1 VSLNENVSSLPLTG
15 LAALEARLAEDLSLL
30 ELPAREWVPG
40 KMHNGSEVL
49 DVAVVGGGM
58 AGLAAS
64 AALKLL
70 GVRATIFDRSPQ
82 GLEGPW
88 ATTARMETL
97 RSPKQLTGPALGL
110 PALTFRAWFEAQF
123 GTPAWQALD
132 KIDRLQWMQY
142 LIWYRR
148 VLALDVRNG
157 HTIEAVTP
165 RADGLVV
172 LSIRTQDRRIEVY
185 ARRVVLATGRDG
197 LGGPALPGFV
207 EGLPRNRWAH
217 SSDTTDYTTLVGKRV
232 AVVGGGSSAM
242 DSAATALEAGRRKR
256 RSAD

>member
-1 VSLNENVSSLPLTG
+1 MTVSSAPLTG

-40 KMHNGSEVL
+40 KTHNGSEVL
-49 DVAVVGGGM
+49 DVAVIGGGM

-70 GVRATIFDRSPQ
+70 GVRVRIFDRSPQ

-123 GTPAWQALD
+123 GSAAWEALD
-132 KIDRLQWMQY
+132 KIPRLLWMDY
-142 LIWYRR
+142 LRWYRW
-148 VLALDVRNG
+148 VLNLDLRNG
-157 HTIEAVTP
+157 HRVLSVTP
-165 RADGLVV
+165 RHDGLVAMD
-172 LSIRTQDRRIEVY
+172 IQNGDRR
-185 ARRVVLATGRDG
+185 
-197 LGGPALPGFV
+197 
-207 EGLPRNRWAH
+207 W
-217 SSDTTDYTTLVGKRV
+217 
-232 AVVGGGSSAM
+232 
-242 DSAATALEAGRRKR
+242 
-256 RSAD
+256 